1 MEVVSH
7 DFLGLEPHVSAA
19 GFGARSVLGRPC
31 PTGKRVKR
39 KIAL

>member
-19 GFGARSVLGRPC
+19 GFGARSVWDDHVQLESG
-31 PTGKRVKR
+31 
-39 KIAL
+39 